1 MQTKTIFTVPILR
14 PILRFLSVWGLRL
27 SGWKLVGGPPPELNK
42 MVIIAAPH
50 TSNWDF
56 PLMLACVF
64 KMRLAGNWMG
74 KDSLFP
80 PVFGPVMRWLGG
92 ISIDRSKA
100 NNMVDQMVEQF
111 AMRDKLCLIMTPEGT
126 RGQVREWKSGFYRI
140 ALAAGVP
147 IVFAADDSVSKTV
160 KCDRVFWPTGDYEKD
175 IIEIRSYFA
184 GCVGIKADRT

>member
-1 MQTKTIFTVPILR
+1 MSWVAKFIFKIL
-14 PILRFLSVWGLRL
+14 
-27 SGWKLVGGPPPELNK
+27 GWKVINELPDEK
-42 MVIIAAPH
+42 KYVLIAAPH

-56 PLMLACVF
+56 PLGLLAKF
-64 KMRLAGNWMG
+64 SLKLKLKYLG
-74 KDSLFP
+74 KGALFDSP
-80 PVFGPVMRWLGG
+80 FGWFFRALGG
-92 ISIDRSKA
+92 IPVYRKQKL
-100 NNMVDQMVEQF
+100 NMVDQMVEQF